1 NSFYLILQT
10 QIELGPTLKE
20 LQESR
25 LRGLKRDG
33 APCKSLRN
41 MANTTDACETRDP
54 CQHGGIC
61 ISTDSGPICECRTGD
76 YEGAYCEKDKAPSE
90 ASFRGTEYLTIDLSK
105 AEPVLSTQE
114 SISLQ
119 FKTRAANGL
128 LFYSALALTTL
139 ATTSLLSFLIT
150 GEGDDYL
157 TISLRDGGAAV
168 SMSLAKGR
176 LDLHIKPV
184 KLRFDDRQWHKIVVH
199 RKVQEVTVIII
210 LSIIRKQMMKNVVKI
225 RRIEHRIS
233 K

>member
-10 QIELGPTLKE
+10 QIELGPTLKN
-20 LQESR
+20 LKNKINVLLILSAKSIHKSR
-25 LRGLKRDG
+25 LRP
-33 APCKSLRN
+33 APGSEKSLRN

-105 AEPVLSTQE
+105 GEPVLSTQE

-128 LFYSALALTTL
+128 LFYSDP
-139 ATTSLLSFLIT
+139 FLIT

-199 RKVQEVTVIII
+199 RKVQEVTIII
-210 LSIIRKQMMKNVVKI
+210 IICTSVNK
-225 RRIEHRIS
+225 
-233 K
+233 